1 MDHYQKILLVIMVF
15 VSIKVYT
22 EEPDSLVLKSDLS
35 FHSNLEKIAFE
46 SLDSDNGPNYI
57 YLFLAIDD
65 SVVAD
70 ELNEVKR
77 RISNQIDSYR
87 NNAKFVNAK
96 EKKKV
101 KTIYN
106 DIHANYLK
114 KYEESQYFPDLFN
127 EGLYNCVTAS
137 AYYALL
143 FQNLDI
149 PYTIKESYD
158 HVYILT
164 YPDSYSIR
172 VETTDPQKGYL
183 VYDDRFKSQFVE
195 FLKES
200 KLISE
205 IEYKQKT
212 SDELFNE
219 YFYKE
224 EDINLL
230 ELAGLQYY
238 NKAIDYLTSQK
249 YEEAFAMTEKSAY
262 LHPSERAGYMLLI
275 CAANVLNGCN
285 YEDIHYADYIFKAA
299 RYNKYGIK
307 NDNIIDQ
314 FIDVT
319 QKLLIAQYNTRLYD
333 AYFNRIIHNL
343 EDSTLINEIS
353 FIYYY
358 ERARILLND
367 NKFDLSLAFAENAY
381 NLKPKHVDARNL
393 FVTDVLESF
402 SQIDDFQDG
411 LDKLN
416 QYIATY
422 PDLMNNNQFNTLRGT
437 LTLGMSVDFFM
448 SGNTGEAFSKISAF
462 EEIAENSTLDFGNY
476 ILNQVL
482 VEAYSRAASY
492 YFRRGNSKASRIYLE
507 KGLYYAPNSYE
518 LSSKLRSLNY

>member
-1 MDHYQKILLVIMVF
+1 MSHFQKILLVITAF
-15 VSIKVYT
+15 LSIQIYAT
-22 EEPDSLVLKSDLS
+22 EPDSLVIKSDLS
-35 FHSNLEKIAFE
+35 FHSNLEKVAFE

-57 YLFLAIDD
+57 YLFIAIDD
-65 SVVAD
+65 SCGAD
-70 ELNEVKR
+70 ELNDIKR
-77 RISNQIDSYR
+77 RISNQISSYE
-87 NNAKFVNAK
+87 NNSKFINAK

-101 KTIYN
+101 KTIYS
-106 DIHANYLK
+106 DIHEDYLK
-114 KYEESQYFPDLFN
+114 KYEEGQYFPDLFN

-137 AYYALL
+137 AYYGLI
-143 FQNLDI
+143 FQNLNI

-164 YPDSYSIR
+164 YPETFSIR
-172 VETTDPQKGYL
+172 VETTDPRKGYL
-183 VYDDRFKSQFVE
+183 VYDDRFKSQFVD

-205 IEYKQKT
+205 TEYKQKT

-238 NKAIDYLTSQK
+238 NKAVDCLANQK
-249 YEEAFAMTEKSAY
+249 YEEAFAMVEKSAY

-275 CAANVLNGCN
+275 CVANVLNGCK

-299 RYNKYGIK
+299 RYDKYGIK

-319 QKLLIAQYNTRLYD
+319 QKLLIAQYNTKLYD
-333 AYFNRIIHNL
+333 AYFNRIIDNL
-343 EDSTLINEIS
+343 EDSVLINEIS

-367 NKFDLSLAFAENAY
+367 NKFDLSLVFAEKAY

-393 FVTDVLESF
+393 FVTDVLETF
-402 SQIDDFQDG
+402 SQINDFQES
-411 LDKLN
+411 LDQLN
-416 QYIATY
+416 RYITTY
-422 PDLMNNNQFNTLRGT
+422 PDIMNNNQFNTLRGT

-448 SGNTGEAFSKISAF
+448 SGNTREAFGKLGAF

-476 ILNQVL
+476 ILNEVL

-492 YFRRGNSKASRIYLE
+492 HFRKGNSKASREYLE
-507 KGLYYAPNSYE
+507 RGLKYAPNSYE